1 MTFWLGKATRDVKAG
16 RFQLQ
21 QHPRAPGSFIFISTT
36 HVGSPKPTSCY
47 AFPVQ
52 AWLLKTYKVVK
63 AGAQRSETATFR
75 GMGMGKAGTEG
86 QGSIGNG
93 EGSTE
98 LGMGTLWGR
107 GGGPQQPHCPVR
119 SMVPTR
125 SRPLF
130 ISTIT
135 FSLWSQLGKGLCF
148 VFGSCFIF
156 LLSLL

>member
-36 HVGSPKPTSCY
+36 HVGSPEPTSCS
-47 AFPVQ
+47 AFPIQ
-52 AWLLKTYKVVK
+52 AWLLKTYKAVK

-107 GGGPQQPHCPVR
+107 GGDP
-119 SMVPTR
+119 SSPTA
-125 SRPLF
+125 
-130 ISTIT
+130 
-135 FSLWSQLGKGLCF
+135 Q
-148 VFGSCFIF
+148 
-156 LLSLL
+156 